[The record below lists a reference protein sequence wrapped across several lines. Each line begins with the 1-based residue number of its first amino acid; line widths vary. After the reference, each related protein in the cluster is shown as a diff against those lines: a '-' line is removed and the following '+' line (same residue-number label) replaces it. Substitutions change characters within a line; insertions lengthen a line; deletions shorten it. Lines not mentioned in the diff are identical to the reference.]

1 MAVAEREL
9 TMPAP
14 EAEEEW
20 TPQPYRWTREQFYEL
35 GEAGLFDGRRVILM
49 EGEILVMPAM
59 NPPHQTAVS
68 LAAEE
73 ARAAFGAGFFVR
85 EQGPFDVRAATDPE
99 PDVAV
104 VAGGIRDFAGGHP
117 TEAALIIEVSDTMLA
132 YDRREKA
139 SMYAKAGVADY
150 WVVNLKARQVEMH
163 RQPVLDEA
171 QPYGFGYNEVTVHG
185 EDAVIH
191 PLASTKP
198 VAVSLLLP

>member
-9 TMPAP
+9 TTPAQG
-14 EAEEEW
+14 AEGEW

-59 NPPHQTAVS
+59 KPPHQTAVS
-68 LAAEE
+68 LAAEA
-73 ARAAFGAGFFVR
+73 ARVAFGAGFFVR
-85 EQGPFDVRAATDPE
+85 EQGPFDVRAATDLE
-99 PDVAV
+99 PDIAV
-104 VAGGIRDFAGGHP
+104 VAGSIRDFADGHP
-117 TEAALIIEVSDTMLA
+117 TEAALVIEVSDATLA

-150 WVVNLKARQVEMH
+150 WVVNLRARQVEIH
-163 RQPVLDEA
+163 RLPAPDEA
-171 QPYGFGYNEVTVHG
+171 QPYGFGYSEVTVYQSG
-185 EDAVIH
+185 KILQ
-191 PLASTKP
+191 PLAAPQP